1 MERQA
6 ASEMD
11 IKCTLERRPELP
23 SLGSFVCEKGARSRT
38 GSPRAASTRSC
49 GVESSAL
56 LGTVFFVY
64 TELLRF
70 IRPGKRE
77 DGVFVPTPW
86 ADLKTQA
93 DPDLTKYQRKCY
105 LVILS
110 SALRMTA
117 KEVLTAHEQ
126 EGDGV
131 PLRALMTSASAV
143 VRFAK
148 M

>member
-1 MERQA
+1 M
-6 ASEMD
+6 
-11 IKCTLERRPELP
+11 
-23 SLGSFVCEKGARSRT
+23 
-38 GSPRAASTRSC
+38 
-49 GVESSAL
+49 SSGNPNA
-56 LGTVFFVY
+56 
-64 TELLRF
+64 ELLRF
-70 IRPGKRE
+70 IRPGTRK

-86 ADLKTQA
+86 ADLKTEA

-110 SALRMTA
+110 SALRMTV

-131 PLRALMTSASAV
+131 PLRALMSSASAV
-143 VRFAK
+143 VRIAK

>member
-1 MERQA
+1 MQRFRASCNRQV
-6 ASEMD
+6 
-11 IKCTLERRPELP
+11 LRRGKFSSPRVYFLCLR
-23 SLGSFVCEKGARSRT
+23 SLGEGNSFAHFGGKKKLINKLRSKMS
-38 GSPRAASTRSC
+38 GGNPN
-49 GVESSAL
+49 
-56 LGTVFFVY
+56 

-86 ADLKTQA
+86 AELKTQA

-110 SALRMTA
+110 SALRMTV

-131 PLRALMTSASAV
+131 PLRDLMSSASAV
-143 VRFAK
+143 VRIAK

>member
-1 MERQA
+1 M
-6 ASEMD
+6 SGGN
-11 IKCTLERRPELP
+11 PN
-23 SLGSFVCEKGARSRT
+23 
-38 GSPRAASTRSC
+38 
-49 GVESSAL
+49 
-56 LGTVFFVY
+56 

-86 ADLKTQA
+86 ADLKTEA

-110 SALRMTA
+110 SALRMTV
-117 KEVLTAHEQ
+117 KEVLMAHEQ

-143 VRFAK
+143 VRMAK